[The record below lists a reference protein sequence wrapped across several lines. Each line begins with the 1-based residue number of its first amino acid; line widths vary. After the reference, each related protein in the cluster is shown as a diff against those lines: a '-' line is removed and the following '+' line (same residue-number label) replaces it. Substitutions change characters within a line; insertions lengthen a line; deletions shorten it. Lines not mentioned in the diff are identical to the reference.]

1 MKKIFISISIILIIL
16 SMEICHSSTKV
27 RIFESVDTESI
38 DTISILYIGGIFS
51 TEDKNDILEIMNY
64 LKRVQFSERSNRN
77 APNTTPDVI
86 IGLSDKDDHNILL
99 LQIYGDLTRVTPAQE
114 IDYTIPDGFYRE
126 IDNICKK
133 YKENNK

>member
-16 SMEICHSSTKV
+16 SMGICHSSTKV

-64 LKRVQFSERSNRN
+64 LKSVQFSERSNRN

-99 LQIYGDLTRVTPAQE
+99 LQIYGDLARVTPTQE

>member
-16 SMEICHSSTKV
+16 SMIICRSSTKV
-27 RIFESVDTESI
+27 KLFESVDTESI
-38 DTISILYIGGIFS
+38 DEISILYFGGSFS

-64 LKRVQFSERSNRN
+64 LKSVQFSERSNRN

-86 IGLSDKDDHNILL
+86 IGLSDKYDHDILL
-99 LQIYGDLTRVTPAQE
+99 LKIYDDLARVKPAQE
-114 IDYTIPDGFYRE
+114 IDYTIPDGFYQE
-126 IDNICKK
+126 IDNMSKK

>member
-16 SMEICHSSTKV
+16 SMGICHSSTKV

-51 TEDKNDILEIMNY
+51 TEDKNDILEITNY
-64 LKRVQFSERSNRN
+64 LKSVQFSERSNRN

-99 LQIYGDLTRVTPAQE
+99 LQIYGDLARVTPTQE

>member
-16 SMEICHSSTKV
+16 SMGICHSSTKV
-27 RIFESVDTESI
+27 RIFENVDTESI

-51 TEDKNDILEIMNY
+51 TEDKDDILEIMNY
-64 LKRVQFSERSNRN
+64 LKSVQFSERSNRN

-86 IGLSDKDDHNILL
+86 IGLSDRDDHNILL
-99 LQIYGDLTRVTPAQE
+99 LQIYGDLARVTPAQE
-114 IDYTIPDGFYRE
+114 IDYTSPDGFYRE

>member
-1 MKKIFISISIILIIL
+1 MG
-16 SMEICHSSTKV
+16 ICHSSTKV

-64 LKRVQFSERSNRN
+64 LKSVQFSERSNRN

-99 LQIYGDLTRVTPAQE
+99 LQIYGDLARVTPAQE

>member
-1 MKKIFISISIILIIL
+1 MG
-16 SMEICHSSTKV
+16 ICHSSTKV

-51 TEDKNDILEIMNY
+51 TEDKNDILEITNY
-64 LKRVQFSERSNRN
+64 LKSVQFSERSNRN

-99 LQIYGDLTRVTPAQE
+99 LQIYGDLARVTPTQE

>member
-1 MKKIFISISIILIIL
+1 
-16 SMEICHSSTKV
+16 MEIWHSSTKV

-64 LKRVQFSERSNRN
+64 LKNVQFSERSNCN

-86 IGLSDKDDHNILL
+86 IGLSDRDDHNILL
-99 LQIYGDLTRVTPAQE
+99 LQIYGDLARVTPAQE

-126 IDNICKK
+126 IESLCKK
-133 YKENNK
+133 YEKNNK

>member
-16 SMEICHSSTKV
+16 SMGICHSSTKV

-64 LKRVQFSERSNRN
+64 LKSVQFSERSNRN

-99 LQIYGDLTRVTPAQE
+99 LQIYGDLARVTPAQE